1 MADLDVD
8 DMDFPLPEAPT
19 RSIGKAPEGMTF
31 GQQEFGGMR
40 VVSDASQFKE
50 WICLYPL
57 YFDKSQSLDN
67 GRRVPLSLAVNSP
80 HSKQLSVAAKEA
92 GFNVCYEP
100 NKTHPADFFNPGRV
114 RVQLREDGVPV
125 RRDVRSKKQLLRL
138 VADKMSLV
146 DVPREREP
154 CLKDLIDSGALP
166 ALPGMPPTSPSSPGN
181 TDMAVDVDTSS
192 PKPSGTVSAKAA
204 KKAGKSKK
212 KGKAKTIV

>member
-19 RSIGKAPEGMTF
+19 RSVGSSMNF
-31 GQQEFGGMR
+31 GQQEYGGMR
-40 VVSDASQFKE
+40 VVSDASQFKQ

-67 GRRVPLSLAVNSP
+67 GRRVPLSLAVDSP

-114 RVQLREDGVPV
+114 RVQLRVDGNGALV
-125 RRDVRSKKQLLRL
+125 RQDVKSKKQLLRL
-138 VADKMSLV
+138 VAEKMPLV
-146 DVPREREP
+146 DVPREKEP
-154 CLKDLIDSGALP
+154 CLQDLIDSGALP
-166 ALPGMPPTSPSSPGN
+166 ALPGMPPPSSSSAGN
-181 TDMAVDVDTSS
+181 TEMSPDMDASS
-192 PKPSGTVSAKAA
+192 PKPSGTASAKAS